1 MTEDNELEMIKRLDT
16 LRKEHRVLDREIYAI
31 QKQNPNDQFTLFK
44 LKKNKLSIRDEI
56 VLLESVIY
64 PDIIA

>member
-1 MTEDNELEMIKRLDT
+1 MTEDNELEMIKRLDS

-31 QKQNPNDQFTLFK
+31 TKQNPNDQFTLFK

-56 VLLESVIY
+56 FLLEAVIY

>member
-1 MTEDNELEMIKRLDT
+1 MTEDNELEMIKRLDA

-31 QKQNPNDQFTLFK
+31 TKQNPNDQFTLFK

>member
-1 MTEDNELEMIKRLDT
+1 MTEDNELEMIKRLDS

-31 QKQNPNDQFTLFK
+31 TKQNPNDQFTLFR